1 MKKMI
6 DVVEVLS
13 APLAESQ
20 GLLVFNLDA
29 PETGTQTDAGA
40 VEFRGWVLGK
50 MSPAIAVEVIH
61 QGRVLKTISVNVPR
75 PDVAQTYPQA
85 SEARISGFQ
94 ATLDLSRVIDQQDQL
109 IVYGILRDQSLVK
122 MAEVT
127 VRLASDS
134 SNVEVPLPQQD
145 AESGVEGL
153 HLKLQRIQADLER
166 SKVFVQTV
174 KTDLLNREQLNS
186 VEPRNF

>member
-1 MKKMI
+1 MI

-13 APLAESQ
+13 VPLAESQ
-20 GLLVFNLDA
+20 GLLAFNLDA
-29 PETGTQTDAGA
+29 PETGTQTDVGA

-61 QGRVLKTISVNVPR
+61 QGRVLKTIPVNVPR

-85 SEARISGFQ
+85 SEAGISGFQ
-94 ATLDLSRVIDQQDQL
+94 AILDLSRVIEQHDEL
-109 IVYGILRDQSLVK
+109 TVYSILRDQSLAK

-127 VRLASDS
+127 VKLGCES
-134 SNVEVPLPQQD
+134 STVEVPLPQQD
-145 AESGVEGL
+145 AESGVDGIQ
-153 HLKLQRIQADLER
+153 LKLQRIQADLER

-174 KTDLLNREQLNS
+174 KTDLLNREQLS

>member
-20 GLLVFNLDA
+20 GLLGFNLDV
-29 PETGTQTDAGA
+29 PETGTQTDVGA

-61 QGRVLKTISVNVPR
+61 QGRVLKTIAVNVPR
-75 PDVAQTYPQA
+75 PDVVQTYPQVA
-85 SEARISGFQ
+85 EAGISGFQ
-94 ATLDLSRVIDQQDQL
+94 AILDLSRVIDRQDQL
-109 IVYGILRDQSLVK
+109 TVYSILRDQSLAK

-127 VRLASDS
+127 VKLGCES
-134 SNVEVPLPQQD
+134 STVEVPLPQQD
-145 AESGVEGL
+145 AESGV
-153 HLKLQRIQADLER
+153 D
-166 SKVFVQTV
+166 
-174 KTDLLNREQLNS
+174 
-186 VEPRNF
+186 

>member
-6 DVVEVLS
+6 EVVEVLS

-20 GLLVFNLDA
+20 GLLAFNLDA

-40 VEFRGWVLGK
+40 VEFRGWVMGK

-61 QGRVLKTISVNVPR
+61 QGRVLKTIAVNVPR

-85 SEARISGFQ
+85 SEAGISGFQ
-94 ATLDLSRVIDQQDQL
+94 AILDLSRVIDPHDQL
-109 IVYGILRDQSLVK
+109 TVYSILRDQSLAK

-127 VRLASDS
+127 VKLGSES
-134 SNVEVPLPQQD
+134 STVEVPLPPQD
-145 AESGVEGL
+145 AESGVDGIQ
-153 HLKLQRIQADLER
+153 LKLQRIQADLER

-186 VEPRNF
+186 VESGNF

>member
-20 GLLVFNLDA
+20 GLLAFNLDA

-50 MSPAIAVEVIH
+50 VSPAIAVEVIH
-61 QGRVLKTISVNVPR
+61 QGRVLKTIPVNVPR
-75 PDVAQTYPQA
+75 LDVVQTYPQA
-85 SEARISGFQ
+85 SEAGISGFQ
-94 ATLDLSRVIDQQDQL
+94 AILDLSRLIDQHDQL
-109 IVYGILRDQSLVK
+109 TVYSILRDQSLVK
-122 MAEVT
+122 MAEVM
-127 VRLASDS
+127 VKLGSES
-134 SNVEVPLPQQD
+134 STMEVPLPQQD
-145 AESGVEGL
+145 AESGVDGIQ
-153 HLKLQRIQADLER
+153 LKLQRIQADLER

-174 KTDLLNREQLNS
+174 KTDLLNREQLS